1 MIYEDEPEVDQTL
14 SDKDEPSSKAP
25 RKKNQKKPAWQVT
38 YTKLKEQSR
47 AHARDYLVEII
58 GHDDYP
64 EALKIPQTKPKVL
77 LDCPFKPRDPL
88 LIWRQFIAEEDLYHV
103 VNKTNENTRITRVKY
118 LQ

>member
-64 EALKIPQTKPKVL
+64 EALKLP
-77 LDCPFKPRDPL
+77 
-88 LIWRQFIAEEDLYHV
+88 
-103 VNKTNENTRITRVKY
+103 
-118 LQ
+118 